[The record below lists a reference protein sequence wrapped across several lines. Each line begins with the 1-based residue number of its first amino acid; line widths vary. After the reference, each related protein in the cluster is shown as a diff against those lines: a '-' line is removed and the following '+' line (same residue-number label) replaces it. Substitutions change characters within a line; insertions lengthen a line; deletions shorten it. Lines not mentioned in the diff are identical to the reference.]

1 MPQDKS
7 GEVAAQAY
15 RAPHTAAAR
24 RQFLSRT
31 AAAVGTAAVL
41 PLVLAAYA
49 RPAPAVA
56 AVALRPPGARAE
68 PVFAAACVRCGLC
81 VRACPYGTLRLAVP
95 GGNVLTGTP
104 WFEARRVPC
113 EMCED
118 IPCLKAC
125 PTGALDPALA
135 SIEAARMGI
144 AEVVNRENCL
154 SLQGMHCDA
163 CYRACPVRGRAIT
176 LEQRMEGAARRIFV
190 PTVHSNAC
198 TGCGKCEHACV
209 PEVAAIRVVPRGLA
223 KEGLAPGQLRAA
235 PPDAGGI
242 LGRVRGAV
250 RERRPAVPD
259 GG

>member
-1 MPQDKS
+1 MSHAKRGNGRSKTASSVEESAS
-7 GEVAAQAY
+7 G
-15 RAPHTAAAR
+15 R
-24 RQFLSRT
+24 RQFLSQS
-31 AAAVGTAAVL
+31 AAALGVATVL
-41 PLVLAAYA
+41 PLALMAYSRPA
-49 RPAPAVA
+49 RPVPFSAI
-56 AVALRPPGARAE
+56 RPPGARTEAQ
-68 PVFAAACVRCGLC
+68 FAAACVRCGLC
-81 VRACPYGTLRLAVP
+81 VRACPYGALRLAVP
-95 GGNVLTGTP
+95 RTDVLTGTP
-104 WFEARRVPC
+104 YFEARSVPC

-176 LEQRMEGAARRIFV
+176 LERRMDGAGRRIFV
-190 PTVHSNAC
+190 PTVHSSAC

-209 PEVAAIRVVPRGLA
+209 PDVAAIRVVPREQAKGGLPRGHSNEA
-223 KEGLAPGQLRAA
+223 SQ
-235 PPDAGGI
+235 AGGV

-250 RERRPAVPD
+250 REHRSAAS
-259 GG
+259 GGS